1 MEIKSISQ
9 KIFRTAPEKTQ
20 SNHTNPFGV
29 NFKGNMINADVFDVS
44 FEGSKESLVQKA
56 TNGISNRVNKLKDA
70 MNIGSINS
78 FVSSRLESVANFGRR
93 IKAGAVNAWNNIN
106 ESVVRLEVDKIGDKI
121 KSSLSIQNYSKNHL
135 KKNPVEHLSGM
146 MENLIEAIAKERAV
160 ANA

>member
-29 NFKGNMINADVFDVS
+29 NFKGNMINADVFEVS
-44 FEGSKESLVQKA
+44 SKGVGKIAEVSGA
-56 TNGISNRVNKLKDA
+56 ISSRINKLKDA

-78 FVSSRLESVANFGRR
+78 FVNSRLNSVVDFGKR
-93 IKAGAVNAWNNIN
+93 IKNSAVNAWNNLN
-106 ESVVRLEVDKIGDKI
+106 ESVLRLDIDKVGNRI
-121 KSSLSIQNYSKNHL
+121 KSSLSVQNYSKNHL
-135 KKNPVEHLSGM
+135 KKNPVEHLGGM

>member
-20 SNHTNPFGV
+20 ANHTNPFGV

-44 FEGSKESLVQKA
+44 FEGSKENLVKKA
-56 TNGISNRVNKLKDA
+56 ANGISNRVNKLKDA

-78 FVSSRLESVANFGRR
+78 FVSSRLESVTNFGKR
-93 IKAGAVNAWNNIN
+93 IKASAVNAWNNLN
-106 ESVVRLEVDKIGDKI
+106 ESVLRLDIDKVGSRI

-135 KKNPVEHLSGM
+135 KKNPLEDLSGM
-146 MENLIEAIAKERAV
+146 MENLVDLVVKERAV